1 MTDEFDSLVVEH
13 MKALRNP
20 LREFRAE
27 FQPETE
33 NLRFRMS
40 SLETAMSD
48 FKRQV
53 TADDEE
59 DALHQVQLDQI
70 VERVRRIRLRL
81 ELS

>member
-1 MTDEFDSLVVEH
+1 
-13 MKALRNP
+13 

-48 FKRQV
+48 FARQV

-59 DALHQVQLDQI
+59 DALHQVQLDHI
-70 VERVRRIRLRL
+70 VERVRRIHLRL
-81 ELS
+81 ELRG